1 MVGGYFSG
9 KHLPSLKNVVIGAI
23 GAIFLIQI
31 ISLIISALFPS
42 VAVIKGG
49 VAVLLMILAVGI
61 MTLFVVGT
69 NITQFDATKNKTTII
84 FVVIVLGLV
93 AVAYW
98 QLPILLP
105 QIFSIEPGISQT
117 IKNTV
122 GSIMGGIF

>member
-1 MVGGYFSG
+1 MVNF
-9 KHLPSLKNVVIGAI
+9 KMPTLKNVVIAVI

-69 NITQFDATKNKTTII
+69 NINQFDATKNKTTII

-93 AVAYW
+93 AVSYW

-105 QIFSIEPGISQT
+105 QIFSIEPGVSQA
-117 IKNTV
+117 IKNSV